1 MALIL
6 TWLVERCV
14 RHAVPVVVAAV
25 LLGALAVGAA
35 SSRLGVSTDTDAL
48 FANSLPWKQHKLAL
62 DRAFP
67 QFSNLIVA
75 VIRGRI
81 PEEADATAAQ
91 LAAALA
97 VDPAHFRTVQRPGSS
112 PYFAQNGLL
121 FLSKTQLGALLD
133 HTVDAQPFL
142 GQLVADPSARG
153 LFSALSLIALGVE
166 RGQADLASYGAALDA
181 FHTTLASVL
190 AGTPQPLSWQALL
203 GGGLADAAGPYRF
216 VLVQPVQDYN
226 ALQPGGAATAVLRA
240 DAAKLEFVRSGQA
253 TVRLTGSVPLADEE
267 FATVAHGAVAGLV
280 GSLVLV
286 AVWLFLAVRS
296 WRVVVPILLTLLLG
310 LALTTGFAALAVGTL
325 NLISVAFAVLF
336 VGIAVD
342 FAIQWSVRFREMR
355 QGAPDDRAASVATAR
370 RAGVQVMVAA
380 AATAA
385 GFLAFVPT
393 AFVGV
398 AQLGL
403 IAGVGMAIAFACT
416 LVFLPTALTLFAPRP
431 AQREVG
437 FTRLRPVDRLI
448 VRWRLPILA
457 VFAALAAAGS
467 AGVGFLRFD
476 ADPLHT
482 KNPHTEA
489 METLR
494 DLMANPVTNPY
505 TIDVLEPDQAAA
517 DRVAQQLG
525 KLPSVASAMSLNSFV
540 PDDQQAKLAMIGDTQ
555 SLLAATI
562 SNRTPPAPV
571 TADSL
576 RMAAVSTA
584 AALSHAA
591 AKLAADSP
599 LAKIAS
605 DLHALAASPDATLMA
620 ANAALIRFL
629 PSQIDALRT
638 ALGAGPVSASSVPA
652 DVARDWVLPNGQARV
667 NVTPKPAFSGGGGLG
682 AFVRQVTAVAPEAGG
697 SAVTIIA
704 TSRTIVNAFRDAA
717 VGAIVAIAAILLL
730 VLRRLLDAA
739 LVMASLLLSA
749 LMTVVVTLLASIP
762 LNFANIIALPL
773 LLGVGV
779 SFNIYFVM
787 NWRAGEQSRLASP
800 TARAV
805 MFSALTTATAF
816 GSLALS
822 EHPGTASMGT
832 LLLISLGCTLV
843 STLVFIPALL
853 AALPRPAG
861 QSAMTG
867 GRAEADSG

>member
-6 TWLVERCV
+6 SWLVERCV
-14 RHAVPVVVAAV
+14 RHAVSVVVAAV
-25 LLGALAVGAA
+25 VLGALAVGAA

-48 FANSLPWKQHKLAL
+48 FADSLPWKQHKLAL

-91 LAAALA
+91 LAAVLA
-97 VDPAHFRTVQRPGSS
+97 ADPAHFRTVQRPGSS

-121 FLSKTQLGALLD
+121 FLSKAQLGALLD
-133 HTVDAQPFL
+133 RTVDAQPFL

-181 FHTTLASVL
+181 FHGTLASVL
-190 AGTPQPLSWQALL
+190 AGKPQPLSWQALL
-203 GGGLADAAGPYRF
+203 GGGLADVAGPYRF

-226 ALQPGGAATAVLRA
+226 ALEPGGAATAVLRA

-267 FATVAHGAVAGLV
+267 FATVAQGAVAGLV

-286 AVWLFLAVRS
+286 AAWLFLAVRS

-342 FAIQWSVRFREMR
+342 FAIQWSVRFRELR
-355 QGAPDDRAASVATAR
+355 QGAPDDRAASVVTAR

-416 LVFLPTALTLFAPRP
+416 LVFLPAALTLFAPPP
-431 AQREVG
+431 ARREVG

-482 KNPHTEA
+482 KNPQTEA

-505 TIDVLEPDQAAA
+505 TIDALEPDQATA

-525 KLPSVASAMSLNSFV
+525 KLPSVASAMTLSSFV

-562 SNRTPPAPV
+562 SSRTPPAPV
-571 TADSL
+571 TPDTL
-576 RMAAVSTA
+576 RMAAGSTA

-605 DLHALAASPDATLMA
+605 DLQALAASPDGTLMA
-620 ANAALIRFL
+620 ANAALVRFL
-629 PSQIDALRT
+629 PSQIEALRT
-638 ALGAGPVSASSVPA
+638 ALSAGPVSASSVPA
-652 DVARDWVLPNGQARV
+652 DIARDWVLPNGQARV
-667 NVTPKPAFSGGGGLG
+667 NVTPKPAFSGGAGLG
-682 AFVRQVTAVAPEAGG
+682 AFVRQVIAVAPDAGG

-717 VGAIVAIAAILLL
+717 VGAIVAIAVILLL

-749 LMTVVVTLLASIP
+749 LMTVVVTLVASLP

-853 AALPRPAG
+853 AALPRP
-861 QSAMTG
+861 
-867 GRAEADSG
+867 R